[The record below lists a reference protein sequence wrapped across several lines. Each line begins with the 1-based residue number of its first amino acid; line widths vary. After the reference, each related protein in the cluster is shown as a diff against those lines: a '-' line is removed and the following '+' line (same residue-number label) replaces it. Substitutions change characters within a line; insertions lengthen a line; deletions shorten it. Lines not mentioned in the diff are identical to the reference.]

1 LRRNPPKRRFSQDA
15 FDKAFKE
22 ILARTGDHQAEC
34 TMNGASITKR
44 LDSLTGSKSPV
55 GEFAARP
62 LLRKRKK
69 FRWKKSS
76 YKSKVLKLKKKTDPL
91 EGAPQARGIVL
102 EKVGIESKQP
112 NSAIRKAVRIQLS
125 RNGKQITAFIPGD
138 GGLKYIDEHD
148 TVVVEGIGGAMG
160 GAKGDLPGVRW
171 RVTQVNG
178 VSLDSLIYGRKEK
191 PIR

>member
-1 LRRNPPKRRFSQDA
+1 M
-15 FDKAFKE
+15 E
-22 ILARTGDHQAEC
+22 
-34 TMNGASITKR
+34 GASVTKR
-44 LDSLTGSKSPV
+44 FNNLTGSKSPV

-69 FRWKKSS
+69 FRWKKSA
-76 YKSKVLKLKKKTDPL
+76 YKSKVLKLKRKTDPL

-125 RNGKQITAFIPGD
+125 RNGKQVTAFIPGD

-171 RVTQVNG
+171 RVTKVNG